1 MDSIVSNAGAQGAST
16 EARGTSPD
24 IWSHKHT
31 AMQPCQ
37 LARNTAIVYL
47 PFSPPAGEQ
56 KAVWLGRRSASGYT
70 AL

>member
-1 MDSIVSNAGAQGAST
+1 MDSIVSDAGAQGAST

-47 PFSPPAGEQ
+47 PFPLQQENRKPYG
-56 KAVWLGRRSASGYT
+56 
-70 AL
+70 